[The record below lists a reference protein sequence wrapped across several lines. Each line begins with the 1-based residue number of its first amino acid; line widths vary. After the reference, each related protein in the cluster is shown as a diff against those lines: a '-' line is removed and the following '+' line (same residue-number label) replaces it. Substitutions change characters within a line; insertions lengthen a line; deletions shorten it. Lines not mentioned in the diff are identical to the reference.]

1 MTMLEAVD
9 WSGKIFTGSW
19 TPAQGSGTLT
29 SIEPATGQTLAEVGL
44 AGKDDVAA
52 SAKQA
57 RAAQPAWAATPGHE
71 RAALIRNVARVLEDN
86 RAEFETWLVREGGAV
101 PGKAAFEGGLVLG
114 ELWEAAALPT
124 QPWGHLLATA
134 EPGRESIAQRLP
146 LGVVGVIS
154 PWNFPQILSVRA
166 VAPALALGNAVILK
180 PDVHT
185 AVSGGVLI
193 ARLFEEA
200 GLPAGL
206 LHVLPGDAEA
216 GSALALDPNV
226 AMISFTGSTAVGR
239 EGGAA
244 AGRTLKRVSLEL
256 GGNNALIVLDDADL
270 DVAASSGAWSA
281 FLHQGQICM
290 TAGRPIVLESVA
302 DQYLE
307 RLADHAAKLPVGD
320 PNTEQVALGPLISE
334 RQLANVDRIVT
345 STVSA
350 GAQLCAGGTHDRL
363 YYTPTVLGGVTQE
376 MPAFR
381 EEIFGPVAPVTVVK
395 NDTEAIAVANDT
407 EYGLVAA
414 IQTGSRDRGR
424 AMADQLDTGIVHV
437 NDQTLNNDAYARSA
451 APVPRATAPGSG
463 RKGAG
468 TSSPSGAGSPS
479 ATRRTASRSDQAPQR
494 RTRRSSQLVL
504 NSGLR
509 VSAACCTARR
519 SRSLPRR
526 NSSSLRARMV
536 VSARRKVN
544 AWQVCSSEGKVSA
557 VRAVSGK
564 NSQGKVCA
572 ASVLPGNPWRIS
584 TGAPGRRTP
593 RTSRAAASRSAMWWI
608 TRDSQAPSAEP
619 SGSGRVL
626 ASPSSAWMPGRR
638 GIWARIAADGSTAR
652 MLRPNQ
658 SLKAAA
664 NAPVP
669 APMSATVIPGNGLR

>member
-19 TPAQGSGTLT
+19 TPAQGGGTLT

-101 PGKAAFEGGLVLG
+101 PGKAAFEVGLVLG

-124 QPWGHLLATA
+124 QPWGQLLATA

-200 GLPAGL
+200 GLPPGL
-206 LHVLPGDAEA
+206 LHVLPGAAEA

-239 EGGAA
+239 EVGAA

-290 TAGRPIVLESVA
+290 TAGRHIVLESVA

-350 GAQLCAGGTHDRL
+350 GAQLRAGGTHDRL

-437 NDQTLNNDAYARSA
+437 NDQTLNNDAYAPFGGTGASGNGARF
-451 APVPRATAPGSG
+451 GSQ
-463 RKGAG
+463 
-468 TSSPSGAGSPS
+468 SSWDEF
-479 ATRRTASRSDQAPQR
+479 TQWRWVTVRDQAHGFPF
-494 RTRRSSQLVL
+494 
-504 NSGLR
+504 
-509 VSAACCTARR
+509 
-519 SRSLPRR
+519 
-526 NSSSLRARMV
+526 
-536 VSARRKVN
+536 
-544 AWQVCSSEGKVSA
+544 
-557 VRAVSGK
+557 
-564 NSQGKVCA
+564 
-572 ASVLPGNPWRIS
+572 
-584 TGAPGRRTP
+584 
-593 RTSRAAASRSAMWWI
+593 
-608 TRDSQAPSAEP
+608 
-619 SGSGRVL
+619 
-626 ASPSSAWMPGRR
+626 
-638 GIWARIAADGSTAR
+638 
-652 MLRPNQ
+652 
-658 SLKAAA
+658 
-664 NAPVP
+664 
-669 APMSATVIPGNGLR
+669 